1 MEKSKP
7 QFVQVVPSA
16 VPIDTAVPA
25 TASCMMEDA
34 AGSSDNPQALT
45 EQAGAWQEPLTGCFV

>member
-1 MEKSKP
+1 MEKFKP

-25 TASCMMEDA
+25 AAPCMMEDA
-34 AGSSDNPQALT
+34 AGSSDNPPALI
-45 EQAGAWQEPLTGCFV
+45 EQVRAWQGPLTDCFV